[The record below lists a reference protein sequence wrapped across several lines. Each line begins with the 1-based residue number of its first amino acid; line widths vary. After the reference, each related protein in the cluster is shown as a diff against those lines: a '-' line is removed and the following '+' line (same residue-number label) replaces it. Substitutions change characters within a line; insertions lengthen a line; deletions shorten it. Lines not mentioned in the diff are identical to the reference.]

1 MMKKMRK
8 MKIRQ
13 KLMTGF
19 LMVAII
25 ASLSGLIS
33 AVLLY
38 YIDTQYSSALV
49 NYGFSQGDIGKLLA
63 ILGKVDG
70 DVHDVVGFLNDD
82 SMNNATEAYNTNV
95 AEVQQYVDAVV
106 QGAVTNE
113 EKEYASQ
120 ITNSWKQYKAKAEE
134 LMEKG
139 RTTDV
144 EIVQINQD
152 AMVSELDPIYN
163 DLYNAT
169 ANMMIS
175 KVDSGTTLS
184 TTLTNTTIILVVV
197 IVALIVIS
205 LIACIKIAASI
216 AKGLSTSIVACV
228 DRLKLVAE
236 GDLRSPVPTVD
247 TEDEAKELADAMD
260 ITMTTLKNIILDIQ
274 YLLGEMANGKFNI
287 KSKAREYYKGDMDR
301 ILGSLQDINT
311 SLSDTLIEIGN
322 STNQVAVASDQLAEG
337 ATVLADGATDQA
349 SAIEELLATVTE
361 VTEAVAIT
369 AKNSSEASNDS
380 KKVQEQTEVSSNQ
393 MRSMTEAMQRIS
405 ETSSQISA
413 IINTIEAIATQTNLL
428 SLNAAIE
435 AARAGE
441 AGKGFAVVA
450 EEIRELANQSS
461 VAASN
466 TRALI
471 EASIS
476 EVKNG
481 NEIAGVT
488 AESLK
493 LVADGI
499 DHILEGAENV
509 KDASEHQA
517 SAMEQI
523 SQGIQQISSV
533 VQNNSA
539 TAEENAATSE
549 ELAASAE
556 TLNSLVAK
564 FELSKK

>member
-1 MMKKMRK
+1 
-8 MKIRQ
+8 
-13 KLMTGF
+13 
-19 LMVAII
+19 MVAII

-260 ITMTTLKNIILDIQ
+260 ITITTLKNIILDIQ

-322 STNQVAVASDQLAEG
+322 STNQVAD
-337 ATVLADGATDQA
+337 
-349 SAIEELLATVTE
+349 
-361 VTEAVAIT
+361 
-369 AKNSSEASNDS
+369 
-380 KKVQEQTEVSSNQ
+380 
-393 MRSMTEAMQRIS
+393 R
-405 ETSSQISA
+405 
-413 IINTIEAIATQTNLL
+413 
-428 SLNAAIE
+428 
-435 AARAGE
+435 RAH
-441 AGKGFAVVA
+441 V
-450 EEIRELANQSS
+450 
-461 VAASN
+461 
-466 TRALI
+466 
-471 EASIS
+471 
-476 EVKNG
+476 
-481 NEIAGVT
+481 
-488 AESLK
+488 
-493 LVADGI
+493 
-499 DHILEGAENV
+499 
-509 KDASEHQA
+509 
-517 SAMEQI
+517 
-523 SQGIQQISSV
+523 
-533 VQNNSA
+533 
-539 TAEENAATSE
+539 
-549 ELAASAE
+549 
-556 TLNSLVAK
+556 
-564 FELSKK
+564 